1 MLRTLPPLALLKLA
15 QLYDQHESIGKT
27 CGNGAIIQCVNESPK
42 IRCNAAQLAILY
54 YFIFFPL
61 SIKKKEECGK
71 REQNILIN
79 ISASRLCRKTNLTVL
94 A

>member
-42 IRCNAAQLAILY
+42 IRCNAAQLANY
-54 YFIFFPL
+54 YIIFFFL
-61 SIKKKEECGK
+61 SFHKKKRRTAVSENK
-71 REQNILIN
+71 MN
-79 ISASRLCRKTNLTVL
+79 
-94 A
+94 